1 MTRSSPTRGR
11 CCATSSASS
20 TPPSS
25 SRARA
30 TSTTTWSTDGGP
42 LDPQARH
49 RGLASVGPAAAPP
62 ERPRPAGRARRG
74 AGGVSCVPARSR
86 LGDRAAA
93 REAAGLGGRARRDP
107 GAGRRAPPARAAEAS
122 ARRPG
127 EAGGSVLLRG
137 AGASCACRSGED
149 RAGRAAADRR
159 PGAEGMRVVG
169 GDLRGRTL
177 RAVPGR
183 STRPTADRV
192 RQSLFDVLGQR
203 CHRPHVLDR
212 YAGTGALPPEAL
224 SRGAAHATLIEQDAK
239 AAQIILRNAREL
251 GCEDRCTLVRDEV
264 ARALPRLAGPFDLV
278 FSDPPYA
285 LRAAQETLD
294 A

>member
-1 MTRSSPTRGR
+1 
-11 CCATSSASS
+11 
-20 TPPSS
+20 
-25 SRARA
+25 
-30 TSTTTWSTDGGP
+30 
-42 LDPQARH
+42 
-49 RGLASVGPAAAPP
+49 
-62 ERPRPAGRARRG
+62 
-74 AGGVSCVPARSR
+74 
-86 LGDRAAA
+86 
-93 REAAGLGGRARRDP
+93 
-107 GAGRRAPPARAAEAS
+107 
-122 ARRPG
+122 
-127 EAGGSVLLRG
+127 
-137 AGASCACRSGED
+137 
-149 RAGRAAADRR
+149 
-159 PGAEGMRVVG
+159 MRVVG

-203 CHRPHVLDR
+203 CDGLHVLDL
-212 YAGTGALPPEAL
+212 YAGTGALSLEAL

-294 A
+294 ALLRLGLVAPQGRLVLERDRREARPALAVELELADERRYGDTVVLIAGRR